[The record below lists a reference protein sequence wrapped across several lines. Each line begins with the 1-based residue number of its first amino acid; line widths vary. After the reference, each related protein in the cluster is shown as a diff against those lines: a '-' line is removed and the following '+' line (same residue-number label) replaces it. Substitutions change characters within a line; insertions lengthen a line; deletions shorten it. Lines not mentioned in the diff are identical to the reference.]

1 MKGLI
6 VAAGFSAALL
16 WTFVDSSLAA
26 TVTFTGVIDEVSG
39 QPAGVMTG
47 DTFTGIF
54 FFHPNPPDTF
64 GHFGG
69 LIGRF
74 SIAIGGLMVR
84 GTADQHFTNGV
95 VFLTDPSQGSVY
107 YQAFIDDPLSGQYSF
122 LGMEITLQAGTPG
135 GVIPPLD
142 RFNLNDFVIGLELAN
157 NPDHSD
163 SVSGHLTSFPTFN
176 LNQVSDEGPSMAL
189 LGCGLVGLVVL
200 RWGLR
205 ARSAIA
211 ARLE

>member
-39 QPAGVMTG
+39 NPVGVVTG

-74 SIAIGGLMVR
+74 SIAIGDLMVR

-176 LNQVSDEGPSMAL
+176 LNQVSDGGPSVAL

-200 RWGLR
+200 RWGLQ
-205 ARSAIA
+205 ARSAMA